1 MRLVYLTSKTFP
13 SSKVEPFMIKSLANA
28 FFEHLGNDFT
38 LLIRGKVPAEF
49 GHLNVLSARVPNSFK
64 SVSYFL
70 ILPALI
76 FRNRWGKS
84 DVVFFSSDPYILAT
98 LVFWRKVFSFKF
110 SICVESHQL
119 FENWTDK
126 YVLLNSDRIISTSE
140 KLKRL
145 LISACGVPAEKIAV
159 PYGGVDISLF
169 DKKQSRPKE
178 DYRKSLNLPLD
189 KFIVGYAG
197 AFKAMHYLE
206 KGISTMIKTLPKLD
220 KSVIMAFVGGT
231 PDEIGEYAELAE
243 ECGVRDRCIFV
254 EKQPFEK
261 LVEYELA
268 LDVIVIPNPASSTY
282 YTDYAFPFKIWEYLC
297 SGTPII
303 YSNLE
308 IIDEILHDKGVSF
321 VSENPDSLADSIVAV
336 KENFEFEEK
345 KANLNPEMVRKLY
358 TWNARARKIIDF
370 IQK

>member
-38 LLIRGKVPAEF
+38 LFIRGSIPQEF
-49 GHLNVLSARVPNSFK
+49 ARLNVLSAKVPNRLK
-64 SVSYFL
+64 SISYFL
-70 ILPALI
+70 LLPIFI
-76 FRNRWGKS
+76 FRNNWSRD
-84 DVVFFSSDPYILAT
+84 DVVFFSSDPYILAA
-98 LVFWRKVFSFKF
+98 LIFWRKMFSFKYL
-110 SICVESHQL
+110 ICTECHQL

-140 KLKRL
+140 KLKKL
-145 LISACGVPAEKIAV
+145 LVSTCQVSPDKIAV
-159 PYGGVDISLF
+159 PYGGVDISIF
-169 DKKQSRPKE
+169 DKKQEKSKE
-178 DYRKSLNLPLD
+178 DYKKILGLPLD
-189 KFIVGYAG
+189 RFIVGYAG

-206 KGISTMIKTLPKLD
+206 KGIGTMIKSLPKVD
-220 KSVIMAFVGGT
+220 KSIIMVFVGGT
-231 PDEIGEYAELAE
+231 REEIEEYAHLAK
-243 ECGVRDRCIFV
+243 ECQVEDRCIFV

-308 IIDEILHDKGVSF
+308 IIDEVLRDRGASF
-321 VSENPDSLADSIVAV
+321 IPENPDSLAESIIAV
-336 KENFEFEEK
+336 RKNFEFEEK
-345 KANLNPEMVRKLY
+345 KANLNSGIVRSLY
-358 TWNARARKIIDF
+358 TWNARAKKIIDF
-370 IQK
+370 IKN